1 MIKKISIF
9 LTVAVMAIVSIF
21 LFGSREVFADS
32 VDPVGEISSMQV
44 SATSLGLPATLD
56 YNFTRTGINTN
67 SDFTVNGITY
77 TVTDGQITA
86 ASAPENASEI
96 TTIGFLDSVG
106 GKTIQQSVYT
116 NMSFSGY
123 TNVKNIVLE
132 RTFPAW
138 FGTNMAT
145 GLSGAENMY
154 VFASHAPMLEWKTN
168 TSLKNVVFCQKL
180 ISVGDISWWGSN
192 SNFKLDTYPEG
203 CKFVTAETLKWVY
216 GKLLDWYKVNPNY
229 SSEID
234 TNIYLVPDTYF
245 SNTLN
250 VSLTGFQAEEYGGAV
265 WVKTKNSSAQT
276 GYSIAYIDPSVTK
289 LVADGTHFSV
299 VNAAIGRFACNL
311 SNVYCTS
318 NASIGVAENLTIDTL
333 YGPIP
338 DYLYAKHIA
347 GITNKAYLYR
357 GNYST
362 MTIANSFFSSSAVVN
377 CNIYLQTGASFTNN
391 SSHATIEDHITVGYS
406 ETFTPCIEIKVNG
419 NTQSTTTYS
428 TTIADLKAAL
438 NQRLEEEA
446 AAAAQA
452 AQVAA
457 DRAAALEVDNQIDNL
472 PSTIT
477 LANKTAVQAC
487 RSAYN
492 ALTVSQKGYVTK
504 LSVLQA
510 AEQAIVSLEA
520 NQSQVNAYKAAANEV
535 DSVILAIPSNVTLE
549 DKPKVVAARNA
560 YNALA
565 NDAKVYVTKYYKLET
580 AEAEILRLEA
590 ERDER
595 IAKARED
602 AGAVDTLINN
612 LPLQLGLSDKNQ
624 VVAAREAYEELTGEA
639 KGYVTKLAVL
649 ENAEREIRKLELAAG
664 KTAEELAAI
673 KAKAKEV
680 DDLIAAFPVTIA
692 MDVQEQVEAARAA
705 YNALSEEE
713 KLYVEN
719 LASLEKAEDDLRELG
734 AKLAGDEKEDEEN
747 KLEES
752 INNLKEKINSSK
764 GLKALTICVSIVFGF
779 GLIYVVYLI
788 IRKAFKW
795 LRR

>member
-1 MIKKISIF
+1 MIKKVSIF
-9 LTVAVMAIVSIF
+9 LTVALMAIVSIF
-21 LFGSREVFADS
+21 MFGGQKVFADTPE
-32 VDPVGEISSMQV
+32 VVGEISSMQA
-44 SATSLGLPATLD
+44 SATSLGLPNTLD
-56 YNFTRTGINTN
+56 YNFTRSGINTN
-67 SDFTVNGITY
+67 SDFTLNGIKY
-77 TVTDGQITA
+77 TVSDGQITA
-86 ASAPENASEI
+86 ASAPDNASEI
-96 TTIGFLDSVG
+96 VTIGFLDSVG
-106 GKTIQQSVYT
+106 SKTIDQSVYT

-123 TNVKNIVLE
+123 TNVKNIVFE
-132 RTFPAW
+132 RSFPAW
-138 FGTNMAT
+138 FGSTLAA
-145 GLSGAENMY
+145 GLGGAENMFVY
-154 VFASHAPMLEWKTN
+154 SEEVPIMNWSSSS
-168 TSLKNVVFCQKL
+168 SLKNVIFCKPA
-180 ISVGDISWWGSN
+180 INTMSIAWYASN
-192 SNFKLDTYPEG
+192 NNFNLRTYPAG
-203 CKFVTAETLKWVY
+203 VKFVTAETLKWTY
-216 GKLLDWYKVNPNY
+216 GKLIDWYKDNSNY
-229 SSEID
+229 QSTLD
-234 TNIYLVPDTYF
+234 TTIYLVPDSYY
-245 SNTLN
+245 SSVLN
-250 VSLTGFQAEEYGGAV
+250 INLTNYQAEEYGGAI
-265 WVKTKNSSAQT
+265 WVKTISNAQT
-276 GYSIAYIDPSVTK
+276 GYSIAYIDPCVTK
-289 LVADGTHFSV
+289 LVVDGTHFSR

-311 SNVYCTS
+311 SNVYCVG
-318 NASIGVAENLTIDTL
+318 NASIEAVENLTVNTL
-333 YGPIP
+333 YGPVP
-338 DYLYAKHIA
+338 QYLYGKHIA
-347 GITNKAYLYR
+347 NVTNKAYLYKAT
-357 GNYST
+357 YST
-362 MTIANSFFSSSAVVN
+362 MNISNSFFPTSTVVN
-377 CNIYLQTGASFTNN
+377 CDIYLQSGTTVNN
-391 SSHATIEDHITVGYS
+391 TSSHETIMDHITVGYS

-428 TTIADLKAAL
+428 TTVADLKAAL

-446 AAAAQA
+446 AAAALA

-624 VVAAREAYEELTGEA
+624 VVTAREAYEELTGEA

-752 INNLKEKINSSK
+752 FNNLKEQINSSK
-764 GLKALTICVSIVFGF
+764 GLKALTITVSIIFGF
-779 GLIYVVYLI
+779 GLIYVIYLI
-788 IRKAFKW
+788 IRKTFKW